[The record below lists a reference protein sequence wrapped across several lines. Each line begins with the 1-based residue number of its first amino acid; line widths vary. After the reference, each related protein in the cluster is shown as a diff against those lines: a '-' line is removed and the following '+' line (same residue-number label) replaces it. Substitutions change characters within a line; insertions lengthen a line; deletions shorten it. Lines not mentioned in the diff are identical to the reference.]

1 MEYRTSEKEIDDLIG
16 EERQAERKL
25 NLKWIPVSIY
35 FFKSSIPSLSTLGQ
49 FSGFERWT
57 LCETAATWGGEPV
70 LPVKVWCKHS
80 LD

>member
-25 NLKWIPVSIY
+25 DLKWIPVSIY
-35 FFKSSIPSLSTLGQ
+35 FLKSSISSLSTIFWL
-49 FSGFERWT
+49 WT
-57 LCETAATWGGEPV
+57 LNIMRNCGNLGRGARV

>member
-25 NLKWIPVSIY
+25 HLKWIPVSIY

-49 FSGFERWT
+49 FSGFER
-57 LCETAATWGGEPV
+57 
-70 LPVKVWCKHS
+70 
-80 LD
+80 